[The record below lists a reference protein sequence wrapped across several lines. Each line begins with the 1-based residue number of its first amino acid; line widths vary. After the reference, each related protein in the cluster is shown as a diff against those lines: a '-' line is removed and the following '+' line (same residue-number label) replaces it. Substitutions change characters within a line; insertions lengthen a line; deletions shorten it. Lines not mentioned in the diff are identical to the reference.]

1 MIKRYSLKFPIV
13 ILYMLQASEYV
24 VSDYIK
30 WVRRTK
36 DFRTVMKR
44 QELTWT
50 SKVKLLAL
58 VELAIAAA
66 LGFALYFALGLFI
79 AIIAFALLLPWVLM
93 YGIVVPLLLGEVLIQ
108 KPKTKRMAAAARQKI
123 AKHPALK
130 IAIAGSFGKTTAK
143 EVLKAVLSEGKKVA
157 ATPGNMNT
165 VIGNSRFIMKLDGDE
180 DIIIFE
186 LGEAKVGDVKE
197 LCELVQPQMGLITGI
212 NEAHLSTFGT
222 IENTINTIFELQ
234 DYLGDKPI
242 YKNKESILLR
252 TKLEA
257 NDPRA
262 YDKSGV
268 GGWKVSNIHTTIQG
282 THFALTKGKNKIKVE
297 SQLLGEH
304 HVGLLA
310 AVVSIADEL
319 GLSAAQIEAG
329 LAKTKPFEHRMQ
341 PYKLAGAWV
350 IDDTYNGNSEGV
362 EAGLKLLKSLDA
374 KRRIYVTPG
383 LVEQGDRTHEIHKKI
398 GVQIAKAADV
408 AVLMQNS
415 TTQDIMRGLEK
426 ASFKGKVQVV
436 ADPLMFYT
444 HLEYFV
450 AAGDV
455 VLMQNDWT
463 DNYE

>member
-50 SKVKLLAL
+50 PKIKLLAL
-58 VELAIAAA
+58 VELAIAVA
-66 LGFALYFALGLFI
+66 LGFALYFALGIFI
-79 AIIAFALLLPWVLM
+79 AIIVFALLLPWVLM

-108 KPKTKRMAAAARQKI
+108 KPKTRRMAAAARQKI
-123 AKHPALK
+123 AKHPGLK
-130 IAIAGSFGKTTAK
+130 IAVAGSFGKTTAK

-180 DIIIFE
+180 DIIVFE
-186 LGEAKVGDVKE
+186 LGEARVGDVKE
-197 LCELVQPQMGLITGI
+197 LCELVQPQMGIITGI

-222 IENTINTIFELQ
+222 VENTITTIFELQ

-242 YKNKESILLR
+242 YKNKESVLLR
-252 TKLEA
+252 TRLKA
-257 NDPRA
+257 DDPRA

-268 GGWKVSNIHTTIQG
+268 GSWKVSDIHTTIQG
-282 THFALTKGKNKIKVE
+282 THFTLTKGKKRIKVE

-310 AVVSIADEL
+310 AVVAIADDL
-319 GLSAAQIEAG
+319 GMSMAQIEAG

-362 EAGLKLLKSLDA
+362 EAGLKLLKGLEA

-383 LVEQGDRTHEIHKKI
+383 LVEQGDQTHDIHQKI
-398 GVQIAKAADV
+398 GEQIAKAADV

-426 ASFKGKVQVV
+426 AGFKGKVQVV
-436 ADPLMFYT
+436 ADPLTFYT

>member
-50 SKVKLLAL
+50 PKIKLLAL
-58 VELAIAAA
+58 VELAIAVA
-66 LGFALYFALGLFI
+66 LGFALYFALGIFI
-79 AIIAFALLLPWVLM
+79 AIIVFALLLPWVLM

-123 AKHPALK
+123 AKHPGLK
-130 IAIAGSFGKTTAK
+130 IAVAGSFGKTTAK

-180 DIIIFE
+180 DIIVFE
-186 LGEAKVGDVKE
+186 LGEARVGDVKE
-197 LCELVQPQMGLITGI
+197 LCELVQPQMGIITGI

-222 IENTINTIFELQ
+222 VENTITTIFELQ

-242 YKNKESILLR
+242 YKNKESVLLR
-252 TKLEA
+252 TRLKA
-257 NDPRA
+257 DDPRA

-268 GGWKVSNIHTTIQG
+268 GSWKVSDIHTTIQG
-282 THFALTKGKNKIKVE
+282 THFTLTKGKKRIKVE

-310 AVVSIADEL
+310 AVVAIADDL
-319 GLSAAQIEAG
+319 GMSMAQIEAG

-362 EAGLKLLKSLDA
+362 EAGLKLLKGLEA

-383 LVEQGDRTHEIHKKI
+383 LVEQGDQTHDIHQKI
-398 GVQIAKAADV
+398 GEQIAKAADV

-426 ASFKGKVQVV
+426 AGFKGKVQIV
-436 ADPLMFYT
+436 ADPLTFYT

>member
-66 LGFALYFALGLFI
+66 LGCVLYFALGLFI
-79 AIIAFALLLPWVLM
+79 AIIVFALLLPWALM
-93 YGIVVPLLLGEVLIQ
+93 YGIIVPLLLGEVLIQ
-108 KPKTKRMAAAARQKI
+108 RPKTKRMAAAARQKI
-123 AKHPALK
+123 AQHPGLK
-130 IAIAGSFGKTTAK
+130 IAVAGSFGKTTAK

-212 NEAHLSTFGT
+212 NEAHLYTFGT

-242 YKNKESILLR
+242 YKNKESVLLR
-252 TKLEA
+252 TRLEA
-257 NDPRA
+257 NDSRA
-262 YDKSGV
+262 YDKIGV
-268 GGWKVSNIHTTIQG
+268 GDWKVSDIHTTIQG
-282 THFALTKGKNKIKVE
+282 THFVLTKGKNKIKVE

-310 AVVSIADEL
+310 AVVAVADEL
-319 GLSAAQIEAG
+319 GLSAAQIESG

-341 PYKLAGAWV
+341 PYKLAGAWI

-362 EAGLKLLKSLDA
+362 EAGLKLLKSLEA

-383 LVEQGDRTHEIHKKI
+383 LVEQGDQTHDIHQKI
-398 GVQIAKAADV
+398 GIQIAQAADV

-426 ASFKGKVQVV
+426 AGFKGKVQVV
-436 ADPLMFYT
+436 ADPLTFYT

>member
-50 SKVKLLAL
+50 PKIKLLAL
-58 VELAIAAA
+58 VELAIAVA
-66 LGFALYFALGLFI
+66 LGFALYFALGIFI
-79 AIIAFALLLPWVLM
+79 AIIVFALLLPWVLM

-108 KPKTKRMAAAARQKI
+108 KPKTRRMAAAARQKI
-123 AKHPALK
+123 AKHPGLK
-130 IAIAGSFGKTTAK
+130 IAVAGSFGKTTAK

-180 DIIIFE
+180 DIIVFE
-186 LGEAKVGDVKE
+186 LGEARVGDVKE
-197 LCELVQPQMGLITGI
+197 LCELVQPQMGIITGI

-222 IENTINTIFELQ
+222 VENTITTIFELQ

-242 YKNKESILLR
+242 YKNKESVLLR
-252 TKLEA
+252 TRLKA
-257 NDPRA
+257 DDPRA

-268 GGWKVSNIHTTIQG
+268 GSWKVSDIHTTIQG
-282 THFALTKGKNKIKVE
+282 THFTLTKGKKRIKVE

-310 AVVSIADEL
+310 AVVAIADDL
-319 GLSAAQIEAG
+319 GMSMAQIEAG

-362 EAGLKLLKSLDA
+362 EAGLKLLKGLEA

-383 LVEQGDRTHEIHKKI
+383 LVEQGDQTHDIHQKI
-398 GVQIAKAADV
+398 GEQIAKAADV

-426 ASFKGKVQVV
+426 AGFKGKVQIV
-436 ADPLMFYT
+436 ADPLTFYT